1 MDFKIPYELIVNS
14 FFYERQLNGFL
25 FCPVSALKY
34 VYRLPDVVYL
44 QKNNSVGWTPVHYAA
59 YEGKTKKE
67 K

>member
-1 MDFKIPYELIVNS
+1 LAFKIPEELIVN
-14 FFYERQLNGFL
+14 YERQFNDFR

-34 VYRLPDVVYL
+34 VYTLPDVVYL

-67 K
+67 D